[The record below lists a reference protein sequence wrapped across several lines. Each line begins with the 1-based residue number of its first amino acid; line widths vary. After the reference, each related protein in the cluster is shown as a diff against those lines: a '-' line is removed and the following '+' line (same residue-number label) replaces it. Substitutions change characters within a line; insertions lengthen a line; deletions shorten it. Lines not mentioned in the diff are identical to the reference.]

1 MIVIMNRFSTGS
13 KVSNYFTS
21 QHAVFKQPQKFSM
34 ATLSEQFPFIDI
46 LCRIQFSTGFLD
58 NFSFDI
64 TTLEQNV
71 K

>member
-1 MIVIMNRFSTGS
+1 
-13 KVSNYFTS
+13 
-21 QHAVFKQPQKFSM
+21 M

-58 NFSFDI
+58 NFPFDI
-64 TTLEQNV
+64 ATLEQNV